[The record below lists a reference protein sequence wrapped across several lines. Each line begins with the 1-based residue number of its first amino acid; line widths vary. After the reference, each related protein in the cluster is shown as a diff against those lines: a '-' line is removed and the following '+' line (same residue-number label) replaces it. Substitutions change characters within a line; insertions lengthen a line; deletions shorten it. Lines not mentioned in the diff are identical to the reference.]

1 MAQILEDGPK
11 NCVLKFLGAET
22 FALSQLSGGPKS
34 AVVKELWYDVGAVTD
49 AQLQWD
55 TTISLTV
62 PVLTSVTTSTTG
74 GTFAAGTYFYVVTA
88 IFPQG
93 ESTKS
98 NELSVV
104 TTGTT
109 SSNTVNWGAV
119 AGATGYRVYRGT
131 TTGGQNTYFVVGAV
145 TTFLDTGAAGTAGTP
160 PTATVVNGIVF
171 TLSGRD
177 DKSFENVG
185 GLYANITAGTITS
198 QSLKVVG
205 TGTFTLVVR
214 IKKSY

>member
-11 NCVLKFLGAET
+11 NAVLKFLGAET
-22 FALSQLSGGPKS
+22 FALSQLVGGPKS
-34 AVVKELWYDVGAVTD
+34 CVVKEFWYDVGAVTD
-49 AQLQWD
+49 AQIQWD
-55 TTISLTV
+55 STV
-62 PVLTSVTTSTTG
+62 LLSFPTLTSVTTSTTG
-74 GTFAAGTYFYVVTA
+74 GTLAAGTYFYVVTA

-109 SSNTVNWGAV
+109 SSNTINWTAV
-119 AGATGYRVYRGT
+119 TGATGYRIYRGT
-131 TTGGQNTYFVVGAV
+131 TTGGQNVYYSVGAV
-145 TTFLDTGAAGTAGTP
+145 TTYLDTNAASTGGSP
-160 PTATVVNGIVF
+160 PTTTLVNGIVF

-185 GLYANITAGTITS
+185 GLYANILNGSITS
-198 QSLKVVG
+198 QSLKIVG
-205 TGTFTLVVR
+205 TGTFTVVVR